1 MSAYQGRTPSNP
13 YNKTALSSIVRKL
26 WVDYVSWT
34 TALIYTILFGTQ
46 DKDAV
51 QARVEQT
58 AQEFSDLFKQ
68 FYGEEAAAKLRVLF
82 MRIIEETTG
91 LIEAH
96 KEGDLAL
103 IADKRQSLYAIADEV
118 ARQMSLANPY
128 WDRAVFQISLYEII
142 NQIEDQV
149 VHIMA
154 QQYDESVEAYDDL
167 LEQAYRISD
176 NTAYGLIRQFN
187 L

>member
-1 MSAYQGRTPSNP
+1 MSAYQGRTPNNINSNA
-13 YNKTALSSIVRKL
+13 ALSSTVRRL

-51 QARVEQT
+51 EARVMQS
-58 AQEFSDLFKQ
+58 AQEFSDLFMQ
-68 FYGEEAAAKLRVLF
+68 FYGDEVATKLRVLYLRF
-82 MRIIEETTG
+82 VEETTG

-103 IADKRQSLYAIADEV
+103 ITDKRQALYSIADEV

-128 WDRAVFQISLYEII
+128 WDRAVFQIGLYEII
-142 NQIEDQV
+142 NQIEDQI

-154 QQYDESVEAYDDL
+154 QDYDESVQAYDDL

-176 NTAYGLIRQFN
+176 TSVHGLIRQFN